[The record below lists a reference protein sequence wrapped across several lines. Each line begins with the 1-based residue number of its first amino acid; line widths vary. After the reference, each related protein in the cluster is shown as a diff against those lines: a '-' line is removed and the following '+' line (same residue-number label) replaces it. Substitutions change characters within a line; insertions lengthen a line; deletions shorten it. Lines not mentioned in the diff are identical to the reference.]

1 MGRKFTRV
9 VVCIVALAIIGAEL
23 ALLSALHPEVLNQ
36 STLAFLGALATSVCL
51 LLFLWNPV
59 SHKKEVPQIS
69 DVSVVAQPLED
80 TLEKEKFIQS
90 FYQLTSAL
98 KDGFNQIDILKSAF
112 KAVSPMV
119 DTLAREQA
127 KAKEKLGTLKTSSKG
142 ALHAVKKNSKTTRE
156 AQDVTEQMED
166 AMEQISRANAM
177 IGDIASKTNLLALN
191 ASIEAA
197 RAGDAGKGFSVVA
210 DEIKKLAGVTAKATG
225 EIQNSVKAMSDV
237 NIQSQKALR
246 TMSKNMRDVLEHTES
261 LHALV
266 PEKSDDG
273 LAVENLLKEFKA
285 IETSFEGLKEF
296 SDSVQAR
303 RQQMEGY
310 LKEGE
315 EAVWEN
321 VA

>member
-1 MGRKFTRV
+1 MSQKFSRV

-23 ALLSALHPEVLNQ
+23 ALLSALHPEILNQ
-36 STLAFLGALATSVCL
+36 STFAFLGALATFVCL
-51 LLFLWNPV
+51 LLFLWNPA

-69 DVSVVAQPLED
+69 DVPVVTVED
-80 TLEKEKFIQS
+80 AIEREQFVQG
-90 FYQLTSAL
+90 FYQLTNAL
-98 KDGFNQIDILKSAF
+98 KDGFNQIDILKNTF
-112 KAVSPMV
+112 RAVSPMV

-127 KAKEKLGTLKTSSKG
+127 NAKEKLGTLKTSSQS
-142 ALHAVKKNSKTTRE
+142 ALHVVKKNSKTTRE

-225 EIQNSVKAMSDV
+225 EIQNSVKAVADV
-237 NIQSQKALR
+237 NTQGQKALR

-266 PEKSDDG
+266 PEESEES
-273 LAVENLLKEFKA
+273 LAVENLHKELKA
-285 IETSFEGLKEF
+285 IETCFESLKEF
-296 SDSVQAR
+296 ADSVQAR
-303 RQQMEGY
+303 RQQMEDY

-315 EAVWEN
+315 EAAWEN